1 LALENDSVES
11 VEVFARLKA
20 DGAARGDADFR
31 SGARVAADAGFAR
44 ADVEDS
50 EAAELDAV
58 SFGECSFKAFEY
70 GFDGG
75 LGFDAG
81 QSGTLNYLMYDV
93 LLNQWLPPETR
104 TRDAASALLRRC

>member
-1 LALENDSVES
+1 MK
-11 VEVFARLKA
+11 VFARFKA
-20 DGAARGDADFR
+20 DGAAWGDADFGSR
-31 SGARVAADAGFAR
+31 ARVTADTGFAR
-44 ADVEDS
+44 PDVEDPES
-50 EAAELDAV
+50 AEFDAV
-58 SFGECSFKAFEY
+58 SLGERPFQAFKY

-93 LLNQWLPPETR
+93 LLNQWLSPETR